1 MSHVVSVFAPAS
13 IGNVAVG
20 FDLLGAALRVRSGAP
35 WGDTVRVAAAEQARF
50 GADGPFA
57 HKLPPSADNLVLHAG
72 RAVARALQ
80 RELPPLAIHL
90 HKGLPVGSGL
100 GSSSASAVA
109 GAVAVGAWLDG
120 VTPAQLPAWKAA
132 HAALL
137 LDAAGEAEAIASGA
151 HHLDNVAPCLLG
163 GLQLTTPLGQRP
175 LPWPD
180 DVALVLASPPFAV
193 ATKDARAVLPEQVPM
208 TTAIA
213 HAEHLAAAV
222 VALYTADRPLL
233 ARSVRDLLAEPH
245 RARLVDGFAEAKAA
259 ALQAGALAC
268 SLGGAGPA
276 VFALAPHGS
285 EVAVAAALAQ
295 GFAARGHTAD
305 VRICDLDRDGAIAL
319 GSQGI

>member
-1 MSHVVSVFAPAS
+1 MSRALTVFAPAS

-35 WGDTVRVAAAEQARF
+35 WGDTVRVSEAAEASF

-57 HKLPPSADNLVLHAG
+57 HKLPHSADNLVLHAAA
-72 RAVARALQ
+72 AVANALQ
-80 RELPPLAIHL
+80 RQLPPLAIHL

-109 GAVAVGAWLDG
+109 GAVAVGAFLEG
-120 VTPAQLPAWKAA
+120 VTAQQLPAWKAA

-137 LDAAGEAEAIASGA
+137 LDAAGQAEAIASGA

-163 GLQLTTPLGQRP
+163 GLQLTTPLGQRA

-180 DVALVLASPPFAV
+180 DVALVLASPPFSV
-193 ATKDARAVLPEQVPM
+193 ATKDARAVLPLQVPM
-208 TTAIA
+208 ETAIA

-233 ARSVRDLLAEPH
+233 ARSVCDLLAEPF

-259 ALQAGALAC
+259 ALQVGALAC

-276 VFALAPHGS
+276 VFALAPAGI
-285 EVAVAAALAQ
+285 EAAVAAALAE
-295 GFAARGHTAD
+295 GFALRGHTAD
-305 VRICDLDRDGAIAL
+305 VRICDLDRDGAVAV
-319 GSQGI
+319 